1 MWPFKGKPF
10 DLIDDKWLRDNG
22 IDEEFADAFNRS
34 KGELKKDVRRTQE
47 KLNEITA
54 SVDSLDT
61 RIRDRELEKKK
72 LKRTQ
77 DGLKKGDDAKHS
89 QELQRVKAEIEGL
102 VSTIDQLG
110 QRQLKEKVRIDNLQ
124 NTIRV
129 LQQIQIRT
137 ILTAK
142 ELTSKPMT
150 SSVAGLVDEWRDE
163 LPRESDIDNSDI
175 LEEDSDDQEKDSND
189 KIDPK
194 I

>member
-1 MWPFKGKPF
+1 MWPFKGKPSSI
-10 DLIDDKWLRDNG
+10 IDDKWLRDNG